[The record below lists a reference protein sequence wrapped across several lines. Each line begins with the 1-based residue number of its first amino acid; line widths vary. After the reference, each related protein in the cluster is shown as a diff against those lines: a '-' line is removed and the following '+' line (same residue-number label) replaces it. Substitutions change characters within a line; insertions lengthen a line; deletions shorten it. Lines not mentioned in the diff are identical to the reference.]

1 MITKHQH
8 NENLRKARR
17 ERAQYVRDKY
27 MEYGIRSYVDFK
39 PVHKE
44 LSDEERQVIRERVRK
59 EYRISRRRSIAVFTG
74 AILLIAFICFLILS

>member
-1 MITKHQH
+1 MITRQQH

-27 MEYGIRSYVDFK
+27 LEYGVRSYLDHK

-44 LSDEERQVIRERVRK
+44 LSEEKRLAIREQIRK
-59 EYRISRRRSIAVFTG
+59 DYRISRLRSIALFTG
-74 AILLIAFICFLILS
+74 AILLIAFIFFIILQ

>member
-27 MEYGIRSYVDFK
+27 MEYGIRSYLDYK
-39 PVHKE
+39 PVHKK
-44 LSDEERQVIRERVRK
+44 LSEEERQAIREQVRK
-59 EYRISRRRSIAVFTG
+59 DYRISRLRSIALFTG
-74 AILLIAFICFLILS
+74 AILLLVFIVFVILQ